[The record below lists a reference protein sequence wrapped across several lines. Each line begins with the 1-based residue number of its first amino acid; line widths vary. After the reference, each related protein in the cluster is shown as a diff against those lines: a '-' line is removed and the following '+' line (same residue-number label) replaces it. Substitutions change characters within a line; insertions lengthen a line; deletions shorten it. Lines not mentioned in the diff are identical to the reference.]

1 MRYEFNLNRA
11 AIQIMSFK
19 FLSKPLFL
27 IVWLVA
33 AACTAGCAQSNLNR
47 VVFVGNVDRQQI
59 AAVLKK
65 ISGTGNFNFVYNNQ
79 TVPADSVISF
89 ANYHGT
95 IYNFLNNLL
104 GADYE
109 FKEVPGYIVLRH
121 APRKLGL
128 TAEVGTDPSKQLVVK
143 GHVTDAADNKGLNH
157 VSIYEKNL
165 LVSTLTDEQGNFE
178 LKLKSWNGA
187 VILTATKEN
196 YRDTSLFVLQ
206 DVHVTSKAS
215 KKRYEYYPE
224 GDQTRGRFGRGFA
237 RLFVS
242 SKQMIQGLNLGSFFA
257 LSPYQVSLLPGLSS
271 HGMYSSQVI
280 DHISLN
286 FWGGYTAGV
295 KGVELAGLFNINR
308 TNVGFL
314 QTAGIFNIVGG
325 NTYGLQLAGVYN
337 QVFNNASGLQAAGL
351 VNKAHAFTGGVQLA
365 GLGNL
370 VDQHA
375 SGVEI
380 AGVYNNANSF
390 NGVQFSGLMNR
401 TRNAK
406 GLQLTGL
413 INSSKE
419 TIGSQIAGIANIASK
434 VHGIQFAGLFNVAD
448 SSDYPIALINFIKN
462 GKKSLAV
469 STDEFL
475 FTHVDFRSG
484 GRVFYGLIGGGYKFT
499 NKPSRYMAD
508 FGFGAH
514 IKNGTHFTTD
524 AEFVYSNAFG
534 NKSNAYKVNSF
545 KLLPGYKLNRTLQL
559 FAGPSFNITFFDR
572 ENSNLNI
579 PGWEL
584 GRHIGDPNISVTHI
598 GITCGLQIVL

>member
-1 MRYEFNLNRA
+1 
-11 AIQIMSFK
+11 MSFK

-33 AACTAGCAQSNLNR
+33 AACTAGYAQSNLTR
-47 VVFVGNVDRQQI
+47 VVSVGNVDRQQI

-257 LSPYQVSLLPGLSS
+257 LSPYQISLLPGLSS

-584 GRHIGDPNISVTHI
+584 GRHYGDNNVTVMHI
-598 GITCGLQIVL
+598 GITGGLQIVL

>member
-1 MRYEFNLNRA
+1 
-11 AIQIMSFK
+11 MSFK
-19 FLSKPLFL
+19 FTSRYLSL
-27 IVWLVA
+27 ITSLVA
-33 AACTAGCAQSNLNR
+33 LASTAVHAQNNLAR
-47 VVFVGNVDRQQI
+47 VVSVGNVDRQQI
-59 AAVLKK
+59 GAVLKK
-65 ISGTGNFNFVYNNQ
+65 ISSTGNFNFVYNNQ
-79 TVPADSVISF
+79 TVPADSVVSV
-89 ANYHGT
+89 ASYRGT
-95 IYNFLNNLL
+95 IYNFLNTLL
-104 GADYE
+104 GTDYE

-121 APRKLGL
+121 APRKLDL
-128 TAEVGTDPSKQLVVK
+128 TAEVGTDPGKQWVVK
-143 GHVTDAADNKGLNH
+143 GHVTDAADSKELNN

-165 LVSTLTDEQGNFE
+165 LVSTLTDNQGNFE

-206 DVHVTSKAS
+206 DVNITSKTS

-224 GDQTRGRFGRGFA
+224 GDQTGSRFRRGFA

-257 LSPYQVSLLPGLSS
+257 LSPYQISLMPGLSS

-286 FWGGYTAGV
+286 LWGGYTAGV
-295 KGVELAGLFNINR
+295 QGVELAGLFNLNR

-314 QTAGIFNIVGG
+314 QAAGVFNIVGG

-337 QVFNNASGLQAAGL
+337 QVFNRASGLQAAGI
-351 VNKAHAFTGGVQLA
+351 VNRAHTFTGGVQLA
-365 GLGNL
+365 GVGNTT
-370 VDQHA
+370 DHT
-375 SGVEI
+375 SGIQI
-380 AGVYNNANSF
+380 AGVFNNAKTL
-390 NGVQFSGLMNR
+390 NGVQFSGLMNF
-401 TRNAK
+401 TGSAK

-413 INSSKE
+413 INSSHKK
-419 TIGSQIAGIANIASK
+419 IGSQIAGIANIASK
-434 VHGIQFAGLFNVAD
+434 VHGIQFAALFNVAD

-462 GKKSLAV
+462 GKKTLAV

-475 FTHVDFRSG
+475 FTHLDFRSG

-499 NKPSRYMAD
+499 NEPARYIID

-514 IKNGTHFTTD
+514 IKNGTRFTTD
-524 AEFVYSNAFG
+524 AEFVYENALG
-534 NKSNAYKVNSF
+534 TKSNAYKVNSF

-572 ENSNLNI
+572 ENNNLNI

-584 GRHIGDPNISVTHI
+584 GRHVGDTNITVTHI
-598 GITCGLQIVL
+598 GITGGLQIVL

>member
-1 MRYEFNLNRA
+1 
-11 AIQIMSFK
+11 MSFK
-19 FLSKPLFL
+19 SLSKSFSI
-27 IVWLVA
+27 IVWLIA
-33 AACTAGCAQSNLNR
+33 AACTAGYAQSNLAR
-47 VVFVGNVDRQQI
+47 VVSVGNVDRQQI

-380 AGVYNNANSF
+380 AGIYNNANSF

-413 INSSKE
+413 INNSKE

-484 GRVFYGLIGGGYKFT
+484 GRVFYGLIGGG
-499 NKPSRYMAD
+499 
-508 FGFGAH
+508 
-514 IKNGTHFTTD
+514 
-524 AEFVYSNAFG
+524 
-534 NKSNAYKVNSF
+534 
-545 KLLPGYKLNRTLQL
+545 
-559 FAGPSFNITFFDR
+559 
-572 ENSNLNI
+572 
-579 PGWEL
+579 
-584 GRHIGDPNISVTHI
+584 
-598 GITCGLQIVL
+598 

>member
-1 MRYEFNLNRA
+1 
-11 AIQIMSFK
+11 MSFK
-19 FLSKPLFL
+19 SLSKSFSI

-33 AACTAGCAQSNLNR
+33 AACTAGYAQSNLAR
-47 VVFVGNVDRQQI
+47 VVSVGNVDRQQI

-295 KGVELAGLFNINR
+295 QGVELAGLFNINR

-375 SGVEI
+375 AGVEI

-401 TRNAK
+401 THSAK

-413 INSSKE
+413 LNSSKE
-419 TIGSQIAGIANIASK
+419 KTGSQVAGIANFASK
-434 VHGIQFAGLFNVAD
+434 VHGIQFAALFNVAD
-448 SSDYPIALINFIKN
+448 SSDYPIALLNFIKN
-462 GKKSLAV
+462 GKKTLAV

-499 NKPSRYMAD
+499 NKPARYMAD

-584 GRHIGDPNISVTHI
+584 GRHIGDPNINVTHI

>member
-1 MRYEFNLNRA
+1 MN
-11 AIQIMSFK
+11 FK
-19 FLSKPLFL
+19 FTLRSLFL
-27 IVWLVA
+27 VTWLVA
-33 AACTAGCAQSNLNR
+33 SVCTTGYAQNNLAR
-47 VVFVGNVDRQQI
+47 VVSVGNVDQQQI
-59 AAVLKK
+59 GAVLKK

-79 TVPADSVISF
+79 TIPADSVVSV
-89 ANYHGT
+89 ANYRGT

-121 APRKLGL
+121 APRKLNL
-128 TAEVGTDPSKQLVVK
+128 TAEVNTDPGKQWVVK
-143 GHVTDAADNKGLNH
+143 GHVTDAADNREMNH

-165 LVSTLTDEQGNFE
+165 LISTLTDDQGNFE

-187 VILTATKEN
+187 VVLTATKEN
-196 YRDTSLFVLQ
+196 YRDTSLFILQ
-206 DVHVTSKAS
+206 DVHVTSKIS

-224 GDQTRGRFGRGFA
+224 GDQTGGRFSRGFA

-257 LSPYQVSLLPGLSS
+257 LSPYQISLMPGLSS

-280 DHISLN
+280 DRVSLN
-286 FWGGYTAGV
+286 LWGGYTAGV

-314 QTAGIFNIVGG
+314 QAAGVFNIVGG

-337 QVFNNASGLQAAGL
+337 QVLDNASGLQAAGI
-351 VNKAHAFTGGVQLA
+351 VNRAQKFTGGVQLA
-365 GLGNL
+365 GVGNTTNY
-370 VDQHA
+370 A
-375 SGVEI
+375 SGVQI
-380 AGVYNNANSF
+380 AGVFNNANTL
-390 NGVQFSGLMNR
+390 NGVQFSGLMNF
-401 TRNAK
+401 TGSAK

-413 INSSKE
+413 INSSHKK
-419 TIGSQIAGIANIASK
+419 IGTQIAGVANIASK
-434 VHGIQFAGLFNVAD
+434 VNGVQFAALFNVAD

-462 GKKSLAV
+462 GKKTLAV

-475 FTHVDFRSG
+475 FTHIDFRSG
-484 GRVFYGLIGGGYKFT
+484 GRVFYGLIGGGYQFA
-499 NKPSRYMAD
+499 NKPARYIID

-524 AEFVYSNAFG
+524 AEFVYGNTFG
-534 NKSNAYKVNSF
+534 AKNNAYKVNAF
-545 KLLPGYKLNRTLQL
+545 KLLPGYKLNHTLQL
-559 FAGPSFNITFFDR
+559 FVGPSFNITFFDR
-572 ENSNLNI
+572 ENNNLNI

-584 GRHIGDPNISVTHI
+584 GRHIGDPNIMVTHI
-598 GITCGLQIVL
+598 GITGGLQIIL

>member
-1 MRYEFNLNRA
+1 
-11 AIQIMSFK
+11 MSFK

-33 AACTAGCAQSNLNR
+33 AACTAGYAQSNLNR
-47 VVFVGNVDRQQI
+47 VVSVGNVDRQQI

-257 LSPYQVSLLPGLSS
+257 LSPYQISLLPGLSS

-584 GRHIGDPNISVTHI
+584 SRHYGDNNVTVMHI
-598 GITCGLQIVL
+598 GITGGLQIVL